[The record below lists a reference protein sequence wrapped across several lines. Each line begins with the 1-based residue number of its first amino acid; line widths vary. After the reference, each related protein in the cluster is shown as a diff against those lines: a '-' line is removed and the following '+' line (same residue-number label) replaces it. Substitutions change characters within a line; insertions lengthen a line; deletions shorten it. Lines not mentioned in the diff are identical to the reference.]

1 MLIRCGLKLPP
12 RFDQPTDLKIPHRI
26 SCASLHLGTNNC
38 AIFANARRNS
48 SRTFNREQPL
58 WKTLGMNDNT
68 WFSHLLSRKR
78 RQRLLILFL
87 LIIIRRF
94 DNVRNSF
101 FRHLRLND
109 SGLFLCL
116 CRLRRW
122 RGWWRRFLRLLF
134 LLGRPIVTSE
144 LHPLHRL
151 VWRRLLDVLKD
162 MRDQHH
168 QKEPCDDVE
177 EECDEEGKSPMC
189 LIAHQTPPVSVAM
202 DT

>member
-1 MLIRCGLKLPP
+1 MLIRCRLKLPP
-12 RFDQPTDLKIPHRI
+12 LLNQSADLKIPHRI
-26 SCASLHLGTNNC
+26 SRTSLHLGTNNC

-58 WKTLGMNDNT
+58 WKTFGMNDNT

-122 RGWWRRFLRLLF
+122 RRFLRLLF
-134 LLGRPIVTSE
+134 LLGRSIVTSE
-144 LHPLHRL
+144 LHPLHRF
-151 VWRRLLDVLKD
+151 VRRRLLDVLKD
-162 MRDQHH
+162 MGNQHH

-177 EECDEEGKSPMC
+177 EECDEKGKPPMC